1 MKNKWYVPQI
11 LQLQKIDSNHHDINR
26 PIVKYSDGDREMTIG
41 ITNITED
48 SDNIDKFNF
57 ESWTNYLEEVHTQTQ
72 NMMRPMP
79 FSGYPFQG
87 KNIRI
92 SYFLKAN

>member
-1 MKNKWYVPQI
+1 MPQI
-11 LQLQKIDSNHHDINR
+11 LQLQKIDSNHHDINP
-26 PIVKYSDGDREMTIG
+26 PIVQFPDGDREMTIG

-48 SDNIDKFNF
+48 SDNIDKFDF
-57 ESWTNYLEEVHTQTQ
+57 ESRTNYSEEVKTQNP

-87 KNIRI
+87 KNIII
-92 SYFLKAN
+92 SYFL

>member
-1 MKNKWYVPQI
+1 MKNKLYVPQI
-11 LQLQKIDSNHHDINR
+11 LQLQKIDSNHHDIN
-26 PIVKYSDGDREMTIG
+26 PPFVQFPNGDREMTIG
-41 ITNITED
+41 ITNLTED

-57 ESWTNYLEEVHTQTQ
+57 ELRTNYLEEVQTQTQ

>member
-1 MKNKWYVPQI
+1 MPQI
-11 LQLQKIDSNHHDINR
+11 LQLQKIDSNHHDINP
-26 PIVKYSDGDREMTIG
+26 PISQFPDGDREMTIG

-48 SDNIDKFNF
+48 SDNIDKFDF
-57 ESWTNYLEEVHTQTQ
+57 EFRTNYSGEAKTQSP

-92 SYFLKAN
+92 SYFL

>member
-1 MKNKWYVPQI
+1 MKNRLYGPQI
-11 LQLQKIDSNHHDINR
+11 LQLQKIDSNHHDIN
-26 PIVKYSDGDREMTIG
+26 PPFVQFPNGDREMTIG
-41 ITNITED
+41 ITNLTED

-57 ESWTNYLEEVHTQTQ
+57 ELRTNYLEEVQTQTQ

-87 KNIRI
+87 KII
-92 SYFLKAN
+92 